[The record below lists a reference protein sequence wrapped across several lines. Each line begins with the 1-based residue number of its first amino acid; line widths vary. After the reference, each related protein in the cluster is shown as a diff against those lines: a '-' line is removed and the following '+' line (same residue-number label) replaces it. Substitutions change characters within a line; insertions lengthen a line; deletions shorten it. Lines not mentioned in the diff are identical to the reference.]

1 MKQGATLRG
10 RGLLVVVEGI
20 DGAGKSTIVQEL
32 AAHCTRERIS
42 FVVSREPTNGQWGAL
57 LRQSAA
63 SGRLSLEEELD
74 LFIKDRHEHVNDVIA
89 PALRCGKV
97 VLLDRYYFSTAAYQ
111 GARGGDV
118 DAIIC
123 ANQEFAPAPDL
134 VLLLDVDPAAS
145 GDRIRA
151 RGSELDQFEAR
162 DYQAKVRKIYLSLK
176 DPAIRVVDAMRPAEL
191 VFRDCLAHFRQVQ
204 NRSRDAGVR

>member
-1 MKQGATLRG
+1 VKQGPTLRG

-32 AAHCTRERIS
+32 AAHCTREGVS

-74 LFIKDRHEHVNDVIA
+74 LFIKDRHEHVGDLIA

-97 VLLDRYYFSTAAYQ
+97 VVLDRYYFSTAAYQ

-118 DAIIC
+118 DAIIRT
-123 ANQEFAPAPDL
+123 NQKFAPPPDL

-151 RGSELDQFEAR
+151 RGNELDQFEAR
-162 DYQAKVRKIYLSLK
+162 EYQAKVRAIYLRLK

-191 VFRDCLAHFRQVQ
+191 VFRDCLAHFTRMQ
-204 NRSRDAGVR
+204 NRSRDAGAR